1 MVKIL
6 SMVLIFMMVFAGKSA
21 LAIENIHGAVVKCN
35 RFTHPESVMSY
46 GEYIEKLQKERAIIY
61 NALNLSDEQIQIYE
75 DMMSESVPC
84 YENRFNNLMKECY
97 KLKAMQ
103 DANANE
109 CDILRQRRVVKN
121 LKNNLEKSFNKDTNT
136 FKKCL
141 NSQQR
146 AKYSMIKKLAHDDI
160 KKASHKK
167 DYYKSNPQMLP
178 FGNPDCQ

>member
-1 MVKIL
+1 MLRIL
-6 SMVLIFMMVFAGKSA
+6 SIIFIFIMLFAGKSVNA
-21 LAIENIHGAVVKCN
+21 GENIQGAVVKCN
-35 RFTHPESVMSY
+35 RYTHPEYVKTY
-46 GEYIEKLQKERAIIY
+46 KEYIDKLQKERAVIY
-61 NALNLSDEQIQIYE
+61 NALNLSDEQVQIYE
-75 DMMSESVPC
+75 DMISENAPC
-84 YENRFNNLMKECY
+84 YESRFNNLMKECY
-97 KLKAMQ
+97 KLRAMQ
-103 DANANE
+103 EAKANE
-109 CDILRQRRVVKN
+109 CDILRQKRVVKN
-121 LKNNLEKSFNKDTNT
+121 LKNNLEKSFNKDTKS